1 MTNSRDDLCWL
12 SIEEAAP
19 LIESGELSP
28 VELTRAHLER
38 IERLDGALNS
48 FITVLGDE
56 ALAQAEVAEREI
68 ADGGYRGPLHGIPVG
83 LKDLYYTKGVRT
95 TVGSKILRDFVPE
108 YDAAVTE
115 RFNDAGAVLLGKLQ
129 MHEFA
134 LGATSVNPH
143 DGPARNPWDT
153 SRITGGSSG
162 GSGAAVAG
170 GLCMAALGSDTGGS
184 IRIPS
189 GLCGIAGIKPTFGM
203 VSRHGVHPLSWS
215 LDTVGPMTRTAWDAA
230 VVLGALAG
238 YDARD
243 PSSSERA
250 AGFSADSFTA
260 GIDDGVD
267 GLRIGMPDDF
277 FYDVIDEEVASA
289 ICEAAGVFAELG
301 ATVERCSIPALNQA
315 LDISSTILVT
325 EAAETLMR
333 HLRERPK
340 DIGADVRARLRL
352 GAATPAVDYAE
363 AQRARA
369 AYNAELA
376 DAMRS
381 FDLLLAPA
389 AAVGAPGIEQ
399 EFVEVGGRTENAL
412 SLMSRLTRPFNLTGQ
427 PTASVPCGFTSDGM
441 PIGLQIAGRNWQ
453 DATVLRA
460 ARAYEGA
467 TEWGKR
473 RPEIAE

>member
-38 IERLDGALNS
+38 VERLDGALNS

-215 LDTVGPMTRTAWDAA
+215 LDTVGPMTRTAWDSA

-250 AGFSADSFTA
+250 AGISADDLTT
-260 GIDDGVD
+260 GIDDGVE

-333 HLRERPK
+333 HLRERPE

-376 DAMRS
+376 DAMRT
-381 FDLLLAPA
+381 FDLLLAPT

-427 PTASVPCGFTSDGM
+427 PTASIPCGFTSDGM

-453 DATVLRA
+453 DAAVLRA
-460 ARAYEGA
+460 ARAYEGT